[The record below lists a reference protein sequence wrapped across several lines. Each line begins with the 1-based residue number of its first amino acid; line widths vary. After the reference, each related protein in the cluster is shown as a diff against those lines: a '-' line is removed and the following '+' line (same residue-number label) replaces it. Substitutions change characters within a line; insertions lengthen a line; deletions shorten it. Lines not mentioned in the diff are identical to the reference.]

1 MSETMSEEEI
11 KALVGRTFKLGNN
24 ARMIT
29 CIENLRVGLL
39 GVWSGDVYWKRPG
52 GKECAQ
58 PQWLPDFLAWLKN
71 AEEVKG

>member
-11 KALVGRTFKLGNN
+11 KALVGRTFQRGNQ
-24 ARMIT
+24 ARTIT
-29 CIENLRVGLL
+29 RIKELREGFR
-39 GVWSGDVYWKRPG
+39 GVLIGDVYWERPG
-52 GKECAQ
+52 GKERAR